1 MSNES
6 GQLNI
11 GLLGP
16 LSAHLNDQPIAPSAT
31 KQRQVLALL
40 ALNTGRVVTISTLV
54 EELWGN
60 YPPRSYATTLQT
72 YILQLRNALTAAA
85 PCDPAARRVLGT
97 RHCGYLLEADACR
110 TDVEEFGCL
119 ARAGR
124 IAAETGDQ
132 RSVSEQLGRA
142 LQLWRGPAMVDVR
155 MGRVL
160 ELEAASL
167 EETRLGVFE
176 RRIAADLA
184 LGRHID
190 LLGELTLAAARDPM
204 NENLCAFLM
213 ITLYRSGHVGRS
225 LEAFHRLRSILR
237 DELGVE
243 PCPRLQRLQL
253 AILSGDPAVESESW
267 TSTPQLQ
274 PDLSAA
280 VSSRTLPNEKPSRK
294 SQFRRKMVR
303 CHAYCCVGY

>member
-1 MSNES
+1 MSSET
-6 GQLNI
+6 GQLSI

-16 LSAHLNDQPIAPSAT
+16 LSAYFNDRPVAPSAA

-40 ALNTGRVVTISTLV
+40 ALNAGRVVTISTLV
-54 EELWGN
+54 EELWGD

-85 PCDPAARRVLGT
+85 PGDPAARGVLST
-97 RHCGYLLEADACR
+97 RHCGYLLEAEACR
-110 TDVEEFGCL
+110 TDVEEFGSL
-119 ARAGR
+119 ARVGR
-124 IAAETGDQ
+124 TAAETGDQ
-132 RSVSEQLGRA
+132 RAVSDQLGRA
-142 LQLWRGPAMVDVR
+142 LQLWRGPALVDVR

-184 LGRHID
+184 LGRHTD
-190 LLGELTLAAARDPM
+190 LLGELTLASARDPM

-225 LEAFHRLRSILR
+225 LEAFHRLRSVLR

-253 AILSGDPAVESESW
+253 AILSGDPAVESQSW
-267 TSTPQLQ
+267 TSVPQFQ
-274 PDLSAA
+274 ADLSAA
-280 VSSRTLPNEKPSRK
+280 R
-294 SQFRRKMVR
+294 
-303 CHAYCCVGY
+303 